1 MDTKQLNENCMMQ
14 TACPF
19 TSPTEEATGEWFVGR
34 QNVLKKMTK
43 EIVQGGRVC
52 NYHIVGLPRIGKSSL
67 LKAFQKSLLDSQL
80 CQNLVVVYIS
90 LDGYGNAEEMWRT
103 IGKSL
108 DRNIRKLLDKTKQH
122 EYAEELE
129 YECVDMT
136 NIDYDCVCSIAKSM
150 KNLGIIGLIMID
162 EFDNFSSFAK
172 KSTVGQLRTLFSAAE
187 FGTRAILA
195 SRRTIERIES
205 EVSGSIDSDVS
216 TLSPIFI
223 NGCHLTGFNKDDM
236 DDYWSAA
243 AKRVGE
249 EEISSSY
256 KKNVEYYVGN
266 HPCLLNLLNVNYWME
281 QTSHKYLCEETTED
295 IKLGEAIVYAINN
308 AFELAV
314 WRDLE
319 KWGLLRPL
327 IILTWGPDIKITN
340 KELSVLEKY
349 GIIDS
354 KQRLTETGKDSPI
367 RIAVSRYFTDW
378 MCLKR
383 YCLPFGD
390 EWSMAEKNMRS
401 IVKFYCKEVYQGDE
415 EKMIMH
421 LGKKYANSEGK
432 TIPESYTTKGRFEA
446 MKKRKEQNIRK
457 YPDMSSFIIDY
468 SDPSDLP
475 TIFFTKEWD
484 WFEHVFHGTLEDWK
498 EKFKVVNEIRNYH
511 SHNND
516 GVPKR
521 IVENASRYCREINE
535 RIERFLDN
543 GK

>member
-1 MDTKQLNENCMMQ
+1 MDTKQLNENCMTQ
-14 TACPF
+14 TVCPF
-19 TSPTEEATGEWFVGR
+19 TSPTEEATGKWFVGR

-108 DRNIRKLLDKTKQH
+108 DRNIRKLLDKAKLH
-122 EYAEELE
+122 EYVKELE
-129 YECVDMT
+129 YECVDMS
-136 NIDYDCVCSIAKSM
+136 NIDYECVCSIAKSM
-150 KNLGIIGLIMID
+150 KNSEIIGLIMID

-195 SRRTIERIES
+195 SRRMIERIES
-205 EVSGSIDSDVS
+205 EISGSIDSDVS

-243 AKRVGE
+243 ANRVGK

-256 KKNVEYYVGN
+256 KENVEYYAGN

-295 IKLGEAIVYAINN
+295 IKLGEDIVYAINN

-340 KELSVLEKY
+340 KELSALEKY

-354 KQRLTETGKDSPI
+354 KQRLTEKDGPI
-367 RIAVSRYFTDW
+367 RIAVSRYFTEW
-378 MCLKR
+378 MRLKR
-383 YCLPFGD
+383 YCLPFED

-401 IVKFYCKEVYQGDE
+401 IVKFYCVEVYQDEE

-421 LGKKYANSEGK
+421 LGEKHANFERK
-432 TIPESYTTKGRFEA
+432 IKPEYSTKSRFEA
-446 MKKRKEQNIRK
+446 MRKRKEQNIRK

-475 TIFFTKEWD
+475 TIFFTQEWD
-484 WFEHVFHGTLEDWK
+484 WFKQVFHGTLEDWK
-498 EKFKVVNEIRNYH
+498 EKFKVVNEVRNYH
-511 SHNND
+511 SHHND
-516 GVPKR
+516 GVPKG